1 MEYIKKTLPDSLLKR
16 GALLL
21 GLGVVILVLAF
32 AVDYKRAMFDY
43 LWIFMFL
50 VSLGVGSLAL
60 VALEYVV
67 GASWSTPLRR
77 VFEITASIV
86 PFLIILVIPLFFGL
100 SDLFSWTH
108 ADIVQGDAVLKSKEP
123 YLNLQ
128 FFAIRTAF
136 CLLIWFVF
144 YYFITKNS
152 EKQDETGDAKLTKR
166 NIRISVPF
174 MPLFVITITIIAID
188 WMMSLEP
195 RWYSTIYG
203 LYFFAGTVG
212 AALAVNTFI
221 SVKLKEGSYLVKELH
236 NDNYYSLGTLM
247 FAFIIFW
254 AYIGFSQY
262 LLIWYADIPE
272 ETFWLL
278 QRWDGS
284 WKYVSIL
291 LLFVHFVI
299 PFLILVARSSKTNMQ
314 LLKFMAIWMLFAH
327 ALDLY
332 WLIMPTVFKGSAAFS
347 WSELSFPLI
356 VTGFVMIIYKVR
368 SAKKNLIPVRDPKL
382 ADGLEF
388 HL

>member
-1 MEYIKKTLPDSLLKR
+1 MEYIKKSLPDSLLKR

-21 GLGVVILVLAF
+21 GLGVVILVLTF
-32 AVDYKRAMFDY
+32 AVNYKRAMFDY

-50 VSLGVGSLAL
+50 ASLGVGSLAL

-67 GASWSTPLRR
+67 GASWSTPFRR
-77 VFEITASIV
+77 IIEITSSIV

-100 SDLFSWTH
+100 NDLFSWMH
-108 ADIVQGDAVLKSKEP
+108 GDIVQGDAVLKSKQA
-123 YLNLQ
+123 YLNPQ
-128 FFAIRTAF
+128 FFSIRTAVCLVIWF
-136 CLLIWFVF
+136 GFYFLLI
-144 YYFITKNS
+144 KNS
-152 EKQDETGDAKLTKR
+152 EKQDETRDPKLTKR

-174 MPLFVITITIIAID
+174 MPVFVITITVFAID

-195 RWYSTIYG
+195 HWYSTIYG
-203 LYFFAGTVG
+203 LYYFSGTVV
-212 AALAVNTFI
+212 AALAINSYT
-221 SVKLKEGSYLVKELH
+221 SVKLKEGGYLIKEIK
-236 NDNYYSLGTLM
+236 NDHFYSFGTLM

-272 ETFWLL
+272 ETFWML

-284 WKYVSIL
+284 WKYISIT

-299 PFLILVARSSKTNMQ
+299 PFLILVARSSKTNLQ
-314 LLKFMAIWMLFAH
+314 LLKFISIWMLAAH

-332 WLIMPTVFKGSAAFS
+332 WLIMPSVFKGSASFS

-356 VTGFVMIIYKVR
+356 ITGFVMIIYKVR
-368 SAKKNLIPVRDPKL
+368 SAKKNLVPVGDPKL
-382 ADGLEF
+382 ADGLDF